1 MQTYASAQES
11 FKTEEYGASGAL
23 DLVNAAE
30 AYAQGYTEIGQTIGV
45 LDTPVR
51 VDHPELSGKANLFS
65 ITCEGEIIVPD
76 WESEDHGS
84 HVAGII
90 AAKRDGI
97 GMHGI
102 AFDARLW
109 AGALLNNYGY
119 LDLPTFFTS
128 HPEVRIFNNSW
139 GATEYWPIFN
149 DDGSIIS
156 INDYLQEQLLPDFEV
171 LEMIEHAQAHPESV
185 FVFAAGNEGQLSP
198 NFPANIPI
206 FRRDLTSFINV
217 GAINSNPELIQEVGG
232 RKILSAASI
241 PWFTNLAHGA
251 ELFTVMA
258 PGSNIYSLDSS
269 NNGYMLDSGT
279 SMAAPVVSGAL
290 ALVAQA
296 YP

>member
-1 MQTYASAQES
+1 MRVRSFLALSLSCITILLPMQTYASAQES

-65 ITCEGEIIVPD
+65 ITREGEIIVPD

-156 INDYLQEQLLPDFEV
+156 IDYYLQEQLLPDFEV
-171 LEMIEHAQAHPESV
+171 LEMIEYAKAHPKSV
-185 FVFAAGNEGQLSP
+185 FVFAAGN
-198 NFPANIPI
+198 
-206 FRRDLTSFINV
+206 
-217 GAINSNPELIQEVGG
+217 
-232 RKILSAASI
+232 
-241 PWFTNLAHGA
+241 
-251 ELFTVMA
+251 
-258 PGSNIYSLDSS
+258 
-269 NNGYMLDSGT
+269 
-279 SMAAPVVSGAL
+279 
-290 ALVAQA
+290 
-296 YP
+296 